1 MRHLLAGLCGLLLV
15 GALTGCGVTITTSGS
30 SNGPPLSTPGSS
42 ATTPGSASSVPS
54 SSPGPDFASS
64 ASNSPTPSA
73 SSSVA
78 AAPSSWTSDQWLSV
92 LSSDES
98 SVVRISTYT
107 NFLGTAGVTG
117 SGFFT
122 DGYIITCDHVVNQS
136 HYYID
141 VWLHGG
147 AGPYHA
153 HIVAQDPAQDLAALQ
168 LDDGYDPGDL
178 TLGSMANQ
186 TIDEPVAI
194 MGHPG
199 GGSLYITP
207 GTLTSTNAS
216 IDVTG
221 YGILSPMLQMQAA
234 AIGGDSGGPV
244 FDTKGNV
251 IGVLEDGTAQVAAQG
266 GAVPV
271 SAVIEFLTT
280 SGLMSSGA
288 S

>member
-15 GALTGCGVTITTSGS
+15 GAMTGCGVTITTSGS
-30 SNGPPLSTPGSS
+30 SNGPSHSTQGSS
-42 ATTPGSASSVPS
+42 ATTPGSASAVPS
-54 SSPGPDFASS
+54 SSPGPGFASS

-78 AAPSSWTSDQWLSV
+78 AAPSSWTSDQWLSL

-122 DGYIITCDHVVNQS
+122 DGYIITCDHVVNQA

-168 LDDGYDPGDL
+168 LDNGYDPGDL
-178 TLGSMANQ
+178 PLGSMADQ
-186 TIDEPVAI
+186 TVGESVAI

-207 GTLTSTNAS
+207 GTLTATNATIS
-216 IDVTG
+216 VSG
-221 YGILSPMLQMQAA
+221 YGVLSPMLQMQAA

-244 FDTKGNV
+244 FDTNGNV

-271 SAVIEFLTT
+271 SAVTEFLTT
-280 SGLMSSGA
+280 SGLVSSGA